1 MGAVLICSFAFII
14 RIWERPYFELLF
26 DPPYYDFKYFG
37 SAVWYVII
45 SMTSVGYGDIVATTH
60 MGRGF
65 AIAAIINGAF
75 LLALLVGLISSWFKL
90 DDTKQTTI
98 KNIEMQNLAI

>member
-1 MGAVLICSFAFII
+1 
-14 RIWERPYFELLF
+14 
-26 DPPYYDFKYFG
+26 
-37 SAVWYVII
+37 
-45 SMTSVGYGDIVATTH
+45 MTSVGYGDIVATTH

-98 KNIEMQNLAI
+98 KNIEMQNLAILSVRASLEYNIAFQKRKRYLRKEQKDYEIG